1 MKKYTAVLLLLL
13 TALFGCSKTHEEY
26 LSSAENY
33 YKNKEYDKAL
43 QMYEKACK
51 KGSYKGCLFLA
62 KAYKSGEI
70 VKQDIKI
77 SENYY
82 KTAFNLTNSC
92 CQENNKDACKMLGYL
107 YEKGLGTEKD
117 LIKADN
123 ASIKACQLGDNVSC
137 YYMARINADNIS
149 DFIYF
154 TDKACKLNLASACL
168 TLGNTY
174 LTGFNE
180 SMAEIK
186 QDIEKGISYINKAC
200 EINSEYCSN
209 LADIYISGDD
219 LSQNY
224 EMAVKYYETAL
235 SYYSSLCPE
244 INDDNI
250 ACKKINIIK
259 SKYSHDNNTIF

>member
-1 MKKYTAVLLLLL
+1 
-13 TALFGCSKTHEEY
+13 
-26 LSSAENY
+26 
-33 YKNKEYDKAL
+33 
-43 QMYEKACK
+43 
-51 KGSYKGCLFLA
+51 
-62 KAYKSGEI
+62 
-70 VKQDIKI
+70 
-77 SENYY
+77 
-82 KTAFNLTNSC
+82 
-92 CQENNKDACKMLGYL
+92 
-107 YEKGLGTEKD
+107 
-117 LIKADN
+117 
-123 ASIKACQLGDNVSC
+123 
-137 YYMARINADNIS
+137 MARINADNIS

-180 SMAEIK
+180 SMAEIEK
-186 QDIEKGISYINKAC
+186 DIEKGISYISKAC
-200 EINSEYCSN
+200 EMNNEICAN

-244 INDDNI
+244 KNDDNI

-259 SKYSHDNNTIF
+259 SKYSHDNNTIY